1 MAECATPRFQL
12 PGVPPPLLDDDDS
25 AATLEGHRIFPLE
38 PGADS
43 DDGGAAGAVRRG
55 AGGDVG
61 DAVHARWRHR
71 RRVYEHD
78 VPLDVAAIILLADA
92 ARARFCTG
100 EEVRNRS
107 LSTNRNL
114 RGCQLATLVSRAR
127 HSAPPRSRM
136 GVRTALAAPLQASP
150 FIIASIFALVRAL
163 LKERSWKLQER
174 VVKDLAGAIP
184 VVAPGTRVCIYGLSA
199 NPPTGEGGHATI
211 VSHLR
216 RMFDEVWVLPVYTH
230 AFESKHNNMAPYE
243 HRKAMCELAF
253 GVAHLTP
260 KQRRNEKVK
269 VLDVERAV
277 VRAAW
282 DRHAV
287 AEEEAKRQRADA
299 RGRARGGS
307 PKKDASPG
315 GMGSPT
321 LDRANS
327 GASSS
332 LTPGNDDSSS
342 APSSPKTPKTPMSP
356 THASSSRLSPFKSPN
371 GPAAAANPAVPPP
384 KIGSFDVLTAV
395 REANPFASFSWCLGA
410 DTFADLRRGRWVN
423 GAEFAA
429 LCTQLYVVPR
439 LGGSDAAWVEI
450 QEAATEDEEEIK
462 ALLGA
467 GSSDDETPPSFMEN
481 DDSLLIRVENASVME
496 IPGMSQDVSSTAV
509 RDALR
514 RRGLSERA
522 GAFRE
527 DSDRQLSAGTDLLL
541 DEATLA
547 TAVSEEV
554 LQYATRHGLY
564 A

>member
-12 PGVPPPLLDDDDS
+12 PGVPPPLLDDDS
-25 AATLEGHRIFPLE
+25 AAARIFPLA
-38 PGADS
+38 GADS
-43 DDGGAAGAVRRG
+43 DEGAAGAVRRG
-55 AGGDVG
+55 AGRDVR

-78 VPLDVAAIILLADA
+78 VPLDVAAVIAAVILPESPR
-92 ARARFCTG
+92 ARALLRFEIAPSRRTEIFEGASWQLRFPRCSL
-100 EEVRNRS
+100 RS
-107 LSTNRNL
+107 
-114 RGCQLATLVSRAR
+114 
-127 HSAPPRSRM
+127 PPRSRM

-253 GVAHLTP
+253 GVAHLTA

-315 GMGSPT
+315 GMGSPS

-332 LTPGNDDSSS
+332 LTAGADDSS
-342 APSSPKTPKTPMSP
+342 APSSPKTPKTPMTP
-356 THASSSRLSPFKSPN
+356 THTSSSRLSPFKSPN
-371 GPAAAANPAVPPP
+371 GPAAGANPAVPPP
-384 KIGSFDVLTAV
+384 KVGSFDVLTAV

-462 ALLGA
+462 ALLG
-467 GSSDDETPPSFMEN
+467 GSSDDDTPPSSLEN

>member
-1 MAECATPRFQL
+1 M
-12 PGVPPPLLDDDDS
+12 
-25 AATLEGHRIFPLE
+25 
-38 PGADS
+38 
-43 DDGGAAGAVRRG
+43 
-55 AGGDVG
+55 
-61 DAVHARWRHR
+61 
-71 RRVYEHD
+71 
-78 VPLDVAAIILLADA
+78 
-92 ARARFCTG
+92 
-100 EEVRNRS
+100 
-107 LSTNRNL
+107 
-114 RGCQLATLVSRAR
+114 
-127 HSAPPRSRM
+127 
-136 GVRTALAAPLQASP
+136 
-150 FIIASIFALVRAL
+150 
-163 LKERSWKLQER
+163 
-174 VVKDLAGAIP
+174 
-184 VVAPGTRVCIYGLSA
+184 
-199 NPPTGEGGHATI
+199 
-211 VSHLR
+211 SHLR

-230 AFESKHNNMAPYE
+230 AFESKHNTMAPYE

-253 GVAHLTP
+253 GVAHLTA

-332 LTPGNDDSSS
+332 LTPGADDSS
-342 APSSPKTPKTPMSP
+342 APSSPKTPKTPMTP
-356 THASSSRLSPFKSPN
+356 THTSSSRLSPFKSPN
-371 GPAAAANPAVPPP
+371 GPAAAGNPAVPPP
-384 KIGSFDVLTAV
+384 KVGSFDVLTAV

-410 DTFADLRRGRWVN
+410 DTFADLRRGKWVN

-467 GSSDDETPPSFMEN
+467 GSERRRDADAVFIGERRFAVDPRGERERDGDPWDEPG
-481 DDSLLIRVENASVME
+481 RVEHGGEGRVAAAGIE
-496 IPGMSQDVSSTAV
+496 RTGGRVSGRFGSTAQRGYGSV
-509 RDALR
+509 AGRGDA
-514 RRGLSERA
+514 GDGGE
-522 GAFRE
+522 
-527 DSDRQLSAGTDLLL
+527 
-541 DEATLA
+541 
-547 TAVSEEV
+547 
-554 LQYATRHGLY
+554 
-564 A
+564 

>member
-1 MAECATPRFQL
+1 
-12 PGVPPPLLDDDDS
+12 
-25 AATLEGHRIFPLE
+25 
-38 PGADS
+38 
-43 DDGGAAGAVRRG
+43 
-55 AGGDVG
+55 
-61 DAVHARWRHR
+61 
-71 RRVYEHD
+71 
-78 VPLDVAAIILLADA
+78 
-92 ARARFCTG
+92 
-100 EEVRNRS
+100 
-107 LSTNRNL
+107 
-114 RGCQLATLVSRAR
+114 
-127 HSAPPRSRM
+127 M

-230 AFESKHNNMAPYE
+230 AFESKHNNLAPYE

-253 GVAHLTP
+253 GIAHLTA

-315 GMGSPT
+315 GISPS

-332 LTPGNDDSSS
+332 LTAGADDSS

-356 THASSSRLSPFKSPN
+356 THTSSSRLSPFKSPN
-371 GPAAAANPAVPPP
+371 GPAAANPAVPPP
-384 KIGSFDVLTAV
+384 KVGSFDVLTAV

-410 DTFADLRRGRWVN
+410 DTFADLRRGRWRN

-439 LGGSDAAWVEI
+439 VGGSDAAWVEI

-462 ALLGA
+462 ALLGVGGA
-467 GSSDDETPPSFMEN
+467 GSSDDETPPSFEN

-496 IPGMSQDVSSTAV
+496 IPGMSHAVSSTAV

-522 GAFRE
+522 GVFRE

>member
-25 AATLEGHRIFPLE
+25 AAARIFPLA
-38 PGADS
+38 GADS
-43 DDGGAAGAVRRG
+43 DDEGAAGAVRRG

-71 RRVYEHD
+71 RGVYEHD
-78 VPLDVAAIILLADA
+78 VPLDVAAVIAAVILPESPR
-92 ARARFCTG
+92 ARALLRFEIAPSRRTEIFEG
-100 EEVRNRS
+100 ASWQLRFPRS
-107 LSTNRNL
+107 SL
-114 RGCQLATLVSRAR
+114 RS
-127 HSAPPRSRM
+127 PPRSRM

-216 RMFDEVWVLPVYTH
+216 RMFDEVWVLPVYKH

-253 GVAHLTP
+253 GVAHLTA

-332 LTPGNDDSSS
+332 LTAGADDSS
-342 APSSPKTPKTPMSP
+342 APSSPKTPKTPMTP
-356 THASSSRLSPFKSPN
+356 TLASSSRLSPFKSPN
-371 GPAAAANPAVPPP
+371 GPAGAGNPAVPPP
-384 KIGSFDVLTAV
+384 KVGSFDVLTAV

-410 DTFADLRRGRWVN
+410 DTFADLRRGKWRN

-467 GSSDDETPPSFMEN
+467 GSSDDETPSMEN

-514 RRGLSERA
+514 RRGLSEKA

>member
-1 MAECATPRFQL
+1 MMMTPRRPWKDTESFL
-12 PGVPPPLLDDDDS
+12 SNRAPTPMMGAPPVLFGG
-25 AATLEGHRIFPLE
+25 ARGETLGTPSTR
-38 PGADS
+38 
-43 DDGGAAGAVRRG
+43 DGGIAAACTSTTSRSTSRRSSSS
-55 AGGDVG
+55 
-61 DAVHARWRHR
+61 RTPR
-71 RRVYEHD
+71 
-78 VPLDVAAIILLADA
+78 
-92 ARARFCTG
+92 ARASARAKRFEIAPSRQTKSSKVPVG
-100 EEVRNRS
+100 
-107 LSTNRNL
+107 TH
-114 RGCQLATLVSRAR
+114 VSRAP

-230 AFESKHNNMAPYE
+230 AFESKHNTMAPYE

-253 GVAHLTP
+253 GVAHLTA

-342 APSSPKTPKTPMSP
+342 APSSPKTPKTPMTP

-371 GPAAAANPAVPPP
+371 GPAAGANPAVPPP
-384 KIGSFDVLTAV
+384 KVGSFDVLTAV

-410 DTFADLRRGRWVN
+410 DTFADLRRGKWRN

-467 GSSDDETPPSFMEN
+467 GSSDDETPSLEN